1 MFTPHL
7 YSHELLRTLVAIV
20 DSGSFAKA
28 SERLHCTQA
37 AVSLQVRR
45 LEEAAEQGLFDKRGR
60 QMVLNAAGHVLVAY
74 ARQILALNA
83 EATLAL
89 HGRNVD
95 GLLRLGAPQDV
106 AEDHLPEIL
115 RKIAAAYP
123 RMRLEVRVE
132 RNQQLILGIAR
143 GDYDVAV
150 ALTSEARQWT
160 LAQPGQVT
168 QLGQPRMQWIA
179 ADSFLAKPP
188 HGPLPL
194 VLLEHPCVFRTQAI
208 AALDAAN
215 VPYRLAYSTTSLSG
229 LRAAVEAGLGV
240 TARLVARDDEA
251 RGIRPLRAKHAGVRL
266 PKLSSLRTLLYQAQ
280 DASVPAI
287 ALAAELL
294 ALRLRADANR

>member
-1 MFTPHL
+1 MLSHHL

-45 LEEAAEQGLFDKRGR
+45 LEEAAEQALFNKLGR

-106 AEDHLPEIL
+106 AEDHLPEVL
-115 RKIAAAYP
+115 RKISAAYP

-132 RNQQLILGIAR
+132 RNQQLMVGIER

-150 ALTSEARQWT
+150 ALTSAAREWV
-160 LAQPGQVT
+160 LSKPGHIA
-168 QLGQPRMQWIA
+168 QLGRPRMQWLA
-179 ADSFLAKPP
+179 ADSFTVKPP
-188 HGPLPL
+188 QGPLPL

-208 AALDAAN
+208 AALEAAK
-215 VPYRLAYSTTSLSG
+215 VLYRLAYSTTSLSG

-240 TARLVARDDEA
+240 TARLVARDDGA
-251 RGIRPLRAKHAGVRL
+251 RGIRPIRANMAGVRL
-266 PKLSSLRTLLYQAQ
+266 PKLSSLRTMLYQTG
-280 DASVPAI
+280 DANSPAI
-287 ALAAELL
+287 AMAAQLL
-294 ALRLRADANR
+294 AERLHADARR